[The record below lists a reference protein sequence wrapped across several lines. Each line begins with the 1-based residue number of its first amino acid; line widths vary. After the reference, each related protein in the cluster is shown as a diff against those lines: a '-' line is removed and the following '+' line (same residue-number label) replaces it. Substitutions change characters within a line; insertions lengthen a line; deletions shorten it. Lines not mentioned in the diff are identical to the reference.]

1 METKTNIQS
10 RRSVLLFKVVVVGQG
25 GVGKTSLA
33 RRFCEGKFSTSYQPT
48 LGLDL
53 FSKNLTIGDQKIK
66 LLIWDT
72 GGQEKLGQLRP
83 YWYRG
88 ATGGVLVFSLCEKN
102 SFYNIEKWLDE
113 LKIYTTPG
121 IPTFLVGNKSDLKDQ
136 IEVSTVEAEEYVKKR
151 GMEYFET
158 SAKDGT
164 NVEDV
169 FKVLAKR
176 IRENAKI

>member
-1 METKTNIQS
+1 MTTKTTTKKKHKE
-10 RRSVLLFKVVVVGQG
+10 VLFKVVVIGQG
-25 GVGKTSLA
+25 RVGKTSLA
-33 RRFCEGKFSTSYQPT
+33 RRYCEGSFTTSYHTT

-53 FSKNLTIGDQKIK
+53 FSKSLTIGDQKIK

-72 GGQEKLGQLRP
+72 GGQEKLGQLHSF
-83 YWYRG
+83 WYRG
-88 ATGGVLVFSLCEKN
+88 ATGGVIVFSLCEKN
-102 SFYNIEKWLDE
+102 SFYNVEKWLDE

-136 IEVSTVEAEEYVKKR
+136 IKVSTVEAEEYAKKR